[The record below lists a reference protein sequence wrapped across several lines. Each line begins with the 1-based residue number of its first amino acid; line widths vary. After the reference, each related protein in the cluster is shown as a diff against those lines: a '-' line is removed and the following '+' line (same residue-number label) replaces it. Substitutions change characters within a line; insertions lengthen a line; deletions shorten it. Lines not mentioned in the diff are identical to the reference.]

1 MSASGA
7 SGPPPSGAGRLP
19 LNLLANLTAYGASML
34 ASLLLT
40 PYLVARLGL
49 DGYALVPLA
58 NALSAFMTPLTA
70 ALNTASARDLTRA
83 IARDDDAATSV
94 VFNSALAGTVCLC
107 AVLAGIALPLAS
119 APQWIFDLPPG
130 GGPDAAALMQLS
142 VCGFLLTTLA
152 SPFEMATYARNRFDV
167 RSAIG
172 VIGTIVRVGGTWAA
186 LAHLGPDPR
195 YVGAGILAAS
205 ATSAALSVFAWRGL
219 LPGVRL
225 RPRDVSADALRAFLR
240 TGGWTLVL
248 QLGTVLFLNVDV
260 VLVNRAL
267 GVREGA
273 LYSLAG
279 TWTTV
284 LVSLS
289 AVIGGVFGPG
299 TIAAWARGDR
309 AAFVG
314 RAREGVRWVAAAMAL
329 PAALVGGFA
338 APLLRCW
345 QGPQFEHL
353 APLMATLALPM
364 LLTLPYSPLAAVFM
378 ATDRV
383 RAPAIAQIVAGLLKV
398 ALAVVLMRYST
409 LGTYGM
415 ALAGSLLLLLRASVF
430 TAVYAARLCDFSA
443 TSFLADAFGAAL
455 LGLITAAGA
464 WGLDRLVHIDRWP
477 ALIAASAAVGLVYA
491 ASVYALLLRP
501 DERARA
507 RGAVLRRLT
516 ARGAGGPA

>member
-1 MSASGA
+1 MSASA
-7 SGPPPSGAGRLP
+7 RLP
-19 LNLLANLTAYGASML
+19 LNLMANLTAYGASML

-40 PYLVARLGL
+40 PYLVSRLGIE
-49 DGYALVPLA
+49 GYALVPLA
-58 NALSAFMTPLTA
+58 NALSAFLTPLTA

-83 IARDDDAATSV
+83 IARGDDAETSV
-94 VFNSALAGTVCLC
+94 VFNSALAGTAALC
-107 AVLAGIALPLAS
+107 GILAMIALPLAS
-119 APQWIFDLPPG
+119 APERIFTLPAG
-130 GGPDAAALMQLS
+130 GAPAAAALMQLS

-152 SPFEMATYARNRFDV
+152 SPFEIATYARNRFDV
-167 RSAIG
+167 RSGIG
-172 VIGTIVRVGGTWAA
+172 VAGTVVRVAGTWAA
-186 LAHLGPDPR
+186 LEHLGPDPR

-205 ATSAALSVFAWRGL
+205 AVSAALSVVAWRGL

-225 RPRDVSADALRAFLR
+225 HPGDVSAEALRAFVR

-267 GVREGA
+267 GVREGGMYA
-273 LYSLAG
+273 LAG

-309 AAFVG
+309 AAFVA
-314 RAREGVRWVAAAMAL
+314 RARDGVRWVGAAMAL

-345 QGPQFEHL
+345 QGAAFEHL

-383 RAPAIAQIVAGLLKV
+383 RAPALAQIVAGALKV
-398 ALAVVLMRYST
+398 ALAMALMTYT
-409 LGTYGM
+409 PLGTYGM
-415 ALAGSLLLLLRASVF
+415 AMAGSLLLLLRASVF

-443 TSFLADAFGAAL
+443 TAFLSDAFGAAM
-455 LGLITAAGA
+455 LGLVTAAGA
-464 WGLDRLVHIDRWP
+464 WSLDHWLQIDRWP
-477 ALIAASAAVGLVYA
+477 ALIAASAGVGLVYGA
-491 ASVYALLLRP
+491 MVYRLLLRP
-501 DERARA
+501 EERDRV
-507 RGAVLRRLT
+507 RRAVLRR
-516 ARGAGGPA
+516 AAA